1 MMKRNHSMLCALA
14 LAACCFLAGC
24 ANGETTTQTPP
35 QEPMSTTDTQTTKV
49 SYQLPAVDSVDEKT
63 MTSEAKQLIET
74 IYGVDLTGWEAYYSL
89 TDAAGAGQNDAG
101 ISFMGA
107 EGEAPY
113 LADVDQDRKEIIAVE
128 TAAWKAATPSDAAKQ
143 TDYIA
148 SAKAFAE
155 KYLQAAGLQEA
166 VCYQPVQ
173 PISGEVTTNSV
184 YVVFPEMQTYIEVS
198 ADEGHALVGYR
209 HFADEQALND
219 FLQRQGKAF

>member
-1 MMKRNHSMLCALA
+1 MKRNHSIFCALA

-35 QEPMSTTDTQTTKV
+35 QEPTSTTDTKTTEV
-49 SYQLPAVDSVDEKT
+49 SYQLPTVHYLSDLSSIANTVPPLLKT
-63 MTSEAKQLIET
+63 MYGADIDGCSISTTLQQPELET
-74 IYGVDLTGWEAYYSL
+74 ENETFAFTM
-89 TDAAGAGQNDAG
+89 TDGTL
-101 ISFMGA
+101 
-107 EGEAPY
+107 Y
-113 LADVDQDRKEIIAVE
+113 LADVDSENQIIAIE
-128 TAAWKAATPSDAAKQ
+128 TVAPKSDIPSDAAKQ

-155 KYLQAAGLQEA
+155 EYLKATGLQEA

-184 YVVFPEMQTYIEVS
+184 YVVFPEMQTYVEVS

-209 HFADEQALND
+209 HFADAQALND

>member
-1 MMKRNHSMLCALA
+1 MMKRNHSIFCALA

-24 ANGETTTQTPP
+24 ANGEITTETPP
-35 QEPMSTTDTQTTKV
+35 QEPTSTTDTKTTEV
-49 SYQLPAVDSVDEKT
+49 SYQLPTVHDLSESSIANTVLPLLKT
-63 MTSEAKQLIET
+63 MYGADIDGCSISTTLQQPELET
-74 IYGVDLTGWEAYYSL
+74 ENETFAFTM
-89 TDAAGAGQNDAG
+89 TDGTL
-101 ISFMGA
+101 
-107 EGEAPY
+107 Y
-113 LADVDQDRKEIIAVE
+113 LADVDSENQIIAIE
-128 TAAWKAATPSDAAKQ
+128 TVAPKSDIPSDAAKQ

-155 KYLQAAGLQEA
+155 EYLKATGLQEA

-184 YVVFPEMQTYIEVS
+184 YVVFPEMQTYVEVS

-209 HFADEQALND
+209 HFADAQALND

>member
-1 MMKRNHSMLCALA
+1 MMKRNHSIFCALA

-35 QEPMSTTDTQTTKV
+35 QEPTSTTDTQTTKV
-49 SYQLPAVDSVDEKT
+49 SYQLPTVDSVNEKT

-89 TDAAGAGQNDAG
+89 TDAAGAGQYDVR

-113 LADVDQDRKEIIAVE
+113 LAEIDQESKEIISVE

-155 KYLQAAGLQEA
+155 EYLKAAGLQEA

-173 PISGEVTTNSV
+173 PIRGEVTTNSV
-184 YVVFPEMQTYIEVS
+184 YVVFPEMQTYVEVS

-209 HFADEQALND
+209 HFADAQAMND

>member
-1 MMKRNHSMLCALA
+1 MMKRNHSIFCALA

-24 ANGETTTQTPP
+24 ANGEITTETPP
-35 QEPMSTTDTQTTKV
+35 QEPTSTTDTETTEV
-49 SYQLPAVDSVDEKT
+49 SYQLPTVHDLSESSIANTVLPLLKT
-63 MTSEAKQLIET
+63 MYGADIDGCSISTTLQQPELET
-74 IYGVDLTGWEAYYSL
+74 ENETFAFTM
-89 TDAAGAGQNDAG
+89 TDGTL
-101 ISFMGA
+101 
-107 EGEAPY
+107 Y
-113 LADVDQDRKEIIAVE
+113 LADVDSENQIIAIE
-128 TAAWKAATPSDAAKQ
+128 TVAPKSDIPSDAAKQ

-155 KYLQAAGLQEA
+155 EYLKATGLQEA

-184 YVVFPEMQTYIEVS
+184 YVVFPEMQTYVEVS

-209 HFADEQALND
+209 HFADAQALND

>member
-1 MMKRNHSMLCALA
+1 MKRNHSIFCALA

-35 QEPMSTTDTQTTKV
+35 QEPTSTTDTKTTEV
-49 SYQLPAVDSVDEKT
+49 SYQLPTVDSVDEKT
-63 MTSEAKQLIET
+63 MTSEAKQLIES

-113 LADVDQDRKEIIAVE
+113 LAEIDQESKEIISVE
-128 TAAWKAATPSDAAKQ
+128 TAAWKAATPSDIAKQ
-143 TDYIA
+143 ADYVSA
-148 SAKAFAE
+148 AKAFAE
-155 KYLQAAGLQEA
+155 EYLQAAGLQEA
-166 VCYQPVQ
+166 VCYQPIQ
-173 PISGEVTTNSV
+173 PIRGEVTTNSV
-184 YVVFPEMQTYIEVS
+184 YVVFPEMQTYVEVS

-209 HFADEQALND
+209 HFADAQALND
-219 FLQRQGKAF
+219 FLQRQGKVF

>member
-1 MMKRNHSMLCALA
+1 MMKRNHSIFCALA

-35 QEPMSTTDTQTTKV
+35 QEPTSVTDTTTAEV
-49 SYQLPAVDSVDEKT
+49 SYQLPTVHYLSEASIANTVLPLLKT
-63 MTSEAKQLIET
+63 MYGADIDGCSISTTLQQPELET
-74 IYGVDLTGWEAYYSL
+74 ENKTFAFTM
-89 TDAAGAGQNDAG
+89 TDGTL
-101 ISFMGA
+101 
-107 EGEAPY
+107 Y
-113 LADVDQDRKEIIAVE
+113 LADVDSENKQVVAIE
-128 TAAWKAATPSDAAKQ
+128 TVAPKSDVPSDAAKQ
-143 TDYIA
+143 ADYIA

-155 KYLQAAGLQEA
+155 EYLQAAGLQEA

-184 YVVFPEMQTYIEVS
+184 YVVFPEMQTYVEVS

>member
-1 MMKRNHSMLCALA
+1 MKRNHSIFCALA

-35 QEPMSTTDTQTTKV
+35 QEPTSTTDTQTTKV
-49 SYQLPAVDSVDEKT
+49 SYQLPTVHYLSDLSSIANTVLPLLKT
-63 MTSEAKQLIET
+63 MYGADIDGCSISTTLQQPELET
-74 IYGVDLTGWEAYYSL
+74 ENKTFAFTM
-89 TDAAGAGQNDAG
+89 TDGTL
-101 ISFMGA
+101 
-107 EGEAPY
+107 Y
-113 LADVDQDRKEIIAVE
+113 LADVDSENKQVVAIE
-128 TAAWKAATPSDAAKQ
+128 TVAPKSDIPSDAAKQ

-148 SAKAFAE
+148 SAEAFAE

-173 PISGEVTTNSV
+173 PIRGEVTTNSV
-184 YVVFPEMQTYIEVS
+184 YVVFPEMQTYVEVS

>member
-1 MMKRNHSMLCALA
+1 MKRNHSIFCALA

-35 QEPMSTTDTQTTKV
+35 QEPTSTTDTQTTKV
-49 SYQLPAVDSVDEKT
+49 SYQLPTVHYLSDLSSIANTVLPLLKT
-63 MTSEAKQLIET
+63 MYGADIDGCSISTTLQQPELKTENET
-74 IYGVDLTGWEAYYSL
+74 FAFTM
-89 TDAAGAGQNDAG
+89 TDG
-101 ISFMGA
+101 IL
-107 EGEAPY
+107 Y
-113 LADVDQDRKEIIAVE
+113 LADVDSESKQVVAIE
-128 TAAWKAATPSDAAKQ
+128 TVAPKSDVPSDAAKQ

-148 SAKAFAE
+148 AAKAFAE
-155 KYLQAAGLQEA
+155 EYLQAAGLQEA

-184 YVVFPEMQTYIEVS
+184 YVVFPEMQTYVEVS

-209 HFADEQALND
+209 HFADAQALND

>member
-1 MMKRNHSMLCALA
+1 MKRNHSIFCALA

-24 ANGETTTQTPP
+24 ANGEITTETPP
-35 QEPMSTTDTQTTKV
+35 QEPTSTTDTKTTEV
-49 SYQLPAVDSVDEKT
+49 SYQLPTVHDLSESSIANTVLPLLKT
-63 MTSEAKQLIET
+63 MYGADIDGCSISTTLQQPELET
-74 IYGVDLTGWEAYYSL
+74 ENETFAFTM
-89 TDAAGAGQNDAG
+89 TDGTL
-101 ISFMGA
+101 
-107 EGEAPY
+107 Y
-113 LADVDQDRKEIIAVE
+113 LADVDSENQIIAIE
-128 TAAWKAATPSDAAKQ
+128 TVAPKSDIPSDAAKQ

-155 KYLQAAGLQEA
+155 EYLKATGLQEA

-184 YVVFPEMQTYIEVS
+184 YVVFPEMQTYVEVS

-209 HFADEQALND
+209 HFADAQALND

>member
-1 MMKRNHSMLCALA
+1 MMKRNHSIFCALA

-35 QEPMSTTDTQTTKV
+35 QEPTSATDTQTTEV
-49 SYQLPAVDSVDEKT
+49 SYQLPTVDSVDEKT

-89 TDAAGAGQNDAG
+89 TDAAGVGQNYAG

-113 LADVDQDRKEIIAVE
+113 LADIDSENNQIVAIE
-128 TAAWKAATPSDAAKQ
+128 TVAPESDIPSDAAKQ
-143 TDYIA
+143 EEYIA
-148 SAKAFAE
+148 AAKAFAE
-155 KYLQAAGLQEA
+155 EYLQAAGLQEA

-184 YVVFPEMQTYIEVS
+184 YVVFPEMQTYVEVS

-219 FLQRQGKAF
+219 FLERQGKAF

>member
-1 MMKRNHSMLCALA
+1 MKRNHSIFCALA

-35 QEPMSTTDTQTTKV
+35 QEPTSTTDTQTTKV
-49 SYQLPAVDSVDEKT
+49 SYQLPTVDNVNEKT

-113 LADVDQDRKEIIAVE
+113 LAEIDQESKEIISVE
-128 TAAWKAATPSDAAKQ
+128 TAAWKATTPSDIAKQ
-143 TDYIA
+143 ADYVSA
-148 SAKAFAE
+148 AKAFAE
-155 KYLQAAGLQEA
+155 EYLKAAGLQEA

-184 YVVFPEMQTYIEVS
+184 YVVFPEMQTYVEVS

-209 HFADEQALND
+209 HFADAQALND

>member
-1 MMKRNHSMLCALA
+1 MKRNHSIFCALA

-24 ANGETTTQTPP
+24 ANGETTVGTPP
-35 QEPMSTTDTQTTKV
+35 QEPTSTTDTQTTKV
-49 SYQLPAVDSVDEKT
+49 SYQLPTVDSVDEKT

-113 LADVDQDRKEIIAVE
+113 LAEIDQESKEIISVE
-128 TAAWKAATPSDAAKQ
+128 TAAWKAATPSDIAKQ
-143 TDYIA
+143 ADYVSA
-148 SAKAFAE
+148 AKAFAE
-155 KYLQAAGLQEA
+155 EYLKATGLQEA
-166 VCYQPVQ
+166 VCYQPIQ
-173 PISGEVTTNSV
+173 PIRGEVTTSSV
-184 YVVFPEMQTYIEVS
+184 YVVFPEMQTYVEVS

-209 HFADEQALND
+209 HFADAQALND

>member
-1 MMKRNHSMLCALA
+1 MMKRNHSIFCALA

-35 QEPMSTTDTQTTKV
+35 QEPTSTTDTKTTEV
-49 SYQLPAVDSVDEKT
+49 SYQLPTVHDLSESSIANTVLPLLKT
-63 MTSEAKQLIET
+63 MYGADIDGCSISTTLQQPELET
-74 IYGVDLTGWEAYYSL
+74 ENETFAFTM
-89 TDAAGAGQNDAG
+89 TDGTL
-101 ISFMGA
+101 
-107 EGEAPY
+107 Y
-113 LADVDQDRKEIIAVE
+113 LADVDSENQIIAIE
-128 TAAWKAATPSDAAKQ
+128 TVAPKSDIPSDAAKQ

-155 KYLQAAGLQEA
+155 EYLKATGLQEA

-184 YVVFPEMQTYIEVS
+184 YVVFPEMQTYVEVS

-209 HFADEQALND
+209 HFADAQALND
-219 FLQRQGKAF
+219 FLQRLGKAF

>member
-1 MMKRNHSMLCALA
+1 MKRNHSIFCALA

-35 QEPMSTTDTQTTKV
+35 QEPTSTTDTQTTKV
-49 SYQLPAVDSVDEKT
+49 SYQLPTVDSVDEKT
-63 MTSEAKQLIET
+63 MTSEAKQLIES

-113 LADVDQDRKEIIAVE
+113 LAEIDQESKEIISVE
-128 TAAWKAATPSDAAKQ
+128 TAAWKAATPSDIAKQ
-143 TDYIA
+143 ADYVSA
-148 SAKAFAE
+148 AKAFAE

-184 YVVFPEMQTYIEVS
+184 YVVFPEMQTYVEVS

-209 HFADEQALND
+209 HFADKQALND
-219 FLQRQGKAF
+219 FLERQGKAF

>member
-1 MMKRNHSMLCALA
+1 MMKRNHSIFCALA

-35 QEPMSTTDTQTTKV
+35 QEPTSTTDTQTTKV
-49 SYQLPAVDSVDEKT
+49 SYQLPTVDSVDEKT
-63 MTSEAKQLIET
+63 MTSEAKQLIES

-113 LADVDQDRKEIIAVE
+113 LAEIDQESKEIISVE
-128 TAAWKAATPSDAAKQ
+128 TAAWKAATPSDIAKQ
-143 TDYIA
+143 ADYVSA
-148 SAKAFAE
+148 AKAFAE

-184 YVVFPEMQTYIEVS
+184 YVVFPEMQTYVEVS

-209 HFADEQALND
+209 HFADKQALND
-219 FLQRQGKAF
+219 FLERQGKAF

>member
-1 MMKRNHSMLCALA
+1 MKRNHSIFCALA

-35 QEPMSTTDTQTTKV
+35 QEPTSTTNTQTTKV
-49 SYQLPAVDSVDEKT
+49 SYQLPTVDSVNEKT

-113 LADVDQDRKEIIAVE
+113 LAEIDQESKEIISVE
-128 TAAWKAATPSDAAKQ
+128 TAAWKAATPSDIAKQ
-143 TDYIA
+143 ADYVSA
-148 SAKAFAE
+148 AKAFAE

-184 YVVFPEMQTYIEVS
+184 YVVFPEMQTYVEVS

-219 FLQRQGKAF
+219 FLERQGKAF

>member
-1 MMKRNHSMLCALA
+1 MMKRNHSIFCALA

-35 QEPMSTTDTQTTKV
+35 QEPTSTTDTKTTKV
-49 SYQLPAVDSVDEKT
+49 SYQLPTVDSVNEKT

-113 LADVDQDRKEIIAVE
+113 LAEIDQESKEIISVE
-128 TAAWKAATPSDAAKQ
+128 TAAWKAATPSDIAKQ
-143 TDYIA
+143 ADYVSA
-148 SAKAFAE
+148 AKAFAE
-155 KYLQAAGLQEA
+155 EYLQAAGLQEA
-166 VCYQPVQ
+166 VCYQPIQ
-173 PISGEVTTNSV
+173 PIRGEVTTSSV
-184 YVVFPEMQTYIEVS
+184 YVVFPEMQTYVEVS

-209 HFADEQALND
+209 HFADAQAMND

>member
-1 MMKRNHSMLCALA
+1 MMKRNHSIFCALA

-24 ANGETTTQTPP
+24 ANGETTVGTPP
-35 QEPMSTTDTQTTKV
+35 QEPTSTTDTQTTKV
-49 SYQLPAVDSVDEKT
+49 SYQLPTVDSVNEKT

-89 TDAAGAGQNDAG
+89 TDRAGAGQNDAG

-113 LADVDQDRKEIIAVE
+113 LAEIDQESKEIISVE
-128 TAAWKAATPSDAAKQ
+128 TAAWKAATPSDIAKQ
-143 TDYIA
+143 ADYVSA
-148 SAKAFAE
+148 AKAFAE
-155 KYLQAAGLQEA
+155 EYLKATGLQEA
-166 VCYQPVQ
+166 ACYQPVQ
-173 PISGEVTTNSV
+173 PIRREVTTNSV
-184 YVVFPEMQTYIEVS
+184 YVVFPEMQTYVEVS

-209 HFADEQALND
+209 HFADAQALND

>member
-1 MMKRNHSMLCALA
+1 MKRNHSIFCALA

-24 ANGETTTQTPP
+24 ANGETTTGTPP
-35 QEPMSTTDTQTTKV
+35 QKPTSVTDTTTAEV
-49 SYQLPAVDSVDEKT
+49 SYQLPTVHYLSEASIANTVLPLLKT
-63 MTSEAKQLIET
+63 MYGADIDGCSISTTLQQPELET
-74 IYGVDLTGWEAYYSL
+74 ENKTFAFTM
-89 TDAAGAGQNDAG
+89 TDGTL
-101 ISFMGA
+101 
-107 EGEAPY
+107 Y
-113 LADVDQDRKEIIAVE
+113 LADVDSENKQVVAIE
-128 TAAWKAATPSDAAKQ
+128 TVAPKSDVPSDATKQ
-143 TDYIA
+143 AEYIA

-184 YVVFPEMQTYIEVS
+184 YVVFPEMQTYVEVS

-219 FLQRQGKAF
+219 FLERQGKAF